1 MPKNL
6 QQVNYQKIKSTLFN
20 NLRIKEDLRGITK
33 KKKQNKTKTM
43 NGIKMKTQHQILWDT
58 VKSSTKRE
66 IFSTKKEKI
75 SHINNLSTY
84 LKNLEKETQNK
95 LK

>member
-1 MPKNL
+1 
-6 QQVNYQKIKSTLFN
+6 
-20 NLRIKEDLRGITK
+20 
-33 KKKQNKTKTM
+33 
-43 NGIKMKTQHQILWDT
+43 MKTQHQILWDT